1 MKDLADIYLRAIKHT
16 TRQFMKG
23 WALAPL
29 AVILYAVFLGV
40 ASLCSGLGLFGQL
53 LAGLVAILLMTAFYS
68 ALTRAFQGTAVFSR
82 DLLQIDGPLLSSL
95 VSVGF
100 IFFLATLPLGMLA
113 KSQSGP
119 WIQLCVSLG
128 LVIIFNAVIEEIVV
142 NRSEG
147 MTALAHAYQFTISYW
162 LEWFIPM
169 LLLMTPW
176 ILSARDLVLFSV
188 AQTDALMP
196 SYPVFTGLFFFFKQ
210 TIGLP
215 GIAATIAA
223 LCCMAWYLLF
233 RLNLFELLDRRPNR
247 LR

>member
-1 MKDLADIYLRAIKHT
+1 MNDVRDIYLRALKNT
-16 TRQFMKG
+16 TRQFVKG

-29 AVILYAVFLGV
+29 AVGLYSVSVAVAMV
-40 ASLCSGLGLFGQL
+40 CSGLGLFGQL

-68 ALTRAFQGTAVFSR
+68 ALTRAYEGTAVFSR
-82 DLLQIDGPLLSSL
+82 DLLHIDAPLLSSL

-100 IFFLATLPLGMLA
+100 IFFLATLPINMLA
-113 KSQSGP
+113 KSDSGP

-128 LVIIFNAVIEEIVV
+128 IVIIFNSVIEVIVV
-142 NRSEG
+142 HRSEG
-147 MTALAHAYQFTISYW
+147 MAALAHAYQFTVSYW

-169 LLLMTPW
+169 LILMAPW
-176 ILSARDLVLFSV
+176 IISARNLVLFSV

-196 SYPVFTGLFFFFKQ
+196 SYPAFAGLSFFFKQ

-215 GIAATIAA
+215 WIPGTIGA